1 METTIWQAYQ
11 NENVTVLGIINTNN
25 PSLINNFV
33 AENSITFPI
42 LFDLGSSGGVQGGDT
57 YDDYYMPNDGSP
69 YPRDFIVDQE
79 GILQY
84 ANNEIDTEWMIYVL
98 EELIGST
105 EGIAGDVNNDGLINI
120 LDVIQTVN
128 IILGA
133 NPTPTDYELW
143 AADMN
148 QDGNI
153 DILDIVLIVNTILG

>member
-1 METTIWQAYQ
+1 M
-11 NENVTVLGIINTNN
+11 
-25 PSLINNFV
+25 
-33 AENSITFPI
+33 
-42 LFDLGSSGGVQGGDT
+42 QGGDT

-98 EELIGST
+98 DELTSST
-105 EGIAGDVNNDGLINI
+105 DGIAGDVNNDSLINI

-128 IILGA
+128 IILGTNS
-133 NPTPTDYELW
+133 NPNDYELW

-148 QDGNI
+148 QDSNI
-153 DILDIVLIVNTILG
+153 DILDVVLIVNTILN